1 VPLDEFYVGWF
12 VQGSWLRLTV
22 NVTQPGRYAADMYVT
37 CPSSGE
43 LILSLNAYES
53 GELVSKQVVTDV
65 PKTVYFHDWEVLEG
79 AAVMGVPE
87 GGLYMLTVEFAKV
100 GGDPKVH
107 WGNLIWMD
115 FHEV

>member
-1 VPLDEFYVGWF
+1 
-12 VQGSWLRLTV
+12 
-22 NVTQPGRYAADMYVT
+22 MYVT

-43 LILSLNAYES
+43 FILSLNAYES